1 MHVVFN
7 IMHVVFNNI
16 YLDLVV
22 EKQMKTISL
31 RIEMGNTKQ
40 MY

>member
-1 MHVVFN
+1 
-7 IMHVVFNNI
+7 MHVVFNNI

-31 RIEMGNTKQ
+31 RIEMGITKQ